1 METSV
6 PFGTT
11 VELLIYVFIALA
23 MLCIGMS
30 ATLGEMVALLR
41 DGTRVT
47 RVIVANI
54 VIPPV
59 VALALV
65 SLVPM
70 NDAAAS
76 VLLLLA
82 FAPGGINAVQFSTK
96 SPGQLAAAGE
106 LLFLLSAIGLVA
118 APVAA
123 GLLLP
128 SNATISMPFDE
139 LTFRVA
145 ALIAAPL
152 GIGIVIRACAPE
164 IAEKIYRPAMLGSTF
179 AFVASV
185 LLSMSARQDALS
197 GLGTGT
203 LLGMLAFILI
213 LMATGWFLGGPE
225 AEHRQ
230 ILATSTN
237 LRNVGLVYVLVD
249 GCCNNPLFSTAVLAF
264 MAIMVPPNLALTV
277 ACALWRKRK
286 VG

>member
-6 PFGTT
+6 PFGTA

-23 MLCIGMS
+23 MLCIGLS
-30 ATLGEMVALLR
+30 ATVGEMLALLR

-82 FAPGGINAVQFSTK
+82 CAAGGINAVQFSTK

-128 SNATISMPFDE
+128 SDATISIPFHE
-139 LTFRVA
+139 LTFRVG

-152 GIGIVIRACAPE
+152 GIGIGIRAHAPE
-164 IAEKIYRPAMLGSTF
+164 FAEKIYRPAMLGSTL

-185 LLSMSARQDALS
+185 LLSMSVRQDALS
-197 GLGTGT
+197 GLGTGS
-203 LLGMLAFILI
+203 LVAMLAFILI
-213 LMATGWFLGGPE
+213 LMATGWLLGGPE

-249 GCCNNPLFSTAVLAF
+249 GCCSNPSFSTAVLAF
-264 MAIMVPPNLALTV
+264 MAVMVPPNLALTV
-277 ACALWRKRK
+277 ACALWRRHQ